1 LDKQEKVL
9 NQELNRLGIKCTN
22 EFDHTQFNTAISSI
36 MELVNA
42 ASRYVNATKA
52 AERNN
57 ALCLTVARTIVLMMA
72 PIAPHWSEELWH
84 EALQQTGSVYNEPW
98 PTLDEKQAQSDTIE
112 IAVQVMGK
120 LRGHAQVAKDASKG
134 VVEETAKKA
143 VAHYIE
149 GKTIRKVIV
158 VPGRLVN
165 IVAN

>member
-1 LDKQEKVL
+1 
-9 NQELNRLGIKCTN
+9 
-22 EFDHTQFNTAISSI
+22 
-36 MELVNA
+36 
-42 ASRYVNATKA
+42 
-52 AERNN
+52 
-57 ALCLTVARTIVLMMA
+57 MA

-120 LRGHAQVAKDASKG
+120 LRGHAQVAKDASKD